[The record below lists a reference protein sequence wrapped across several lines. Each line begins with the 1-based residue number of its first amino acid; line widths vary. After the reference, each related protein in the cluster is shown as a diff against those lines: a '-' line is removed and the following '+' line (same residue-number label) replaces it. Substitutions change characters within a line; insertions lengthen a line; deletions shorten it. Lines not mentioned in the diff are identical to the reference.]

1 MINKKERITMQ
12 INVES
17 VSSIK
22 KKLNFE
28 IPAARVASEVEKVY
42 GEIRKHA
49 AIKGFRK
56 GKVPKDIIEKH
67 YSDKMADD
75 VLKNLVNDTYFKALM
90 DANIYPVSHPVIE
103 SEELKPGEPFKYSA
117 TVEVFP
123 DVVVK
128 DFTGLAVEK
137 ELFVLKEEVV
147 ATRLKEMQDNMAA
160 LEPADAGRLAAT
172 GDFLTFDFKGF
183 VDGEA
188 FAGGSSEDF
197 QLELGS
203 GRFIPGFEDQLIGM
217 KAGDEGEVKVTFP
230 ETYGQKDLAGKD
242 AIFSVK
248 IKDIK
253 VKVLPELN
261 DEFAKG
267 FGDFESL
274 EQLKSKIAEV
284 YTLQEN
290 ERIATELRERTVKAL
305 IDKNS
310 LEVPEALV
318 DKQLNLMLDNSK
330 KRLEAQ
336 RMTLEMMGL
345 DEAGYKIQFRS
356 VAETQVKGSLL
367 LEALARQEAITVE
380 ESEIDEKIEQ
390 IAAQNNQD
398 PEKVKNFY
406 QQNSN
411 ARENLTAQLKED
423 KTVDFLL
430 QKANITVVERNE
442 S

>member
-1 MINKKERITMQ
+1 MQ

-17 VSSIK
+17 LSSIK
-22 KKLNFE
+22 KKLKFE

-103 SEELKPGEPFKYSA
+103 SEELKLGEPFKYSA

-137 ELFVLKEEVV
+137 EKFVLKEEVI
-147 ATRLKEMQDNMAA
+147 ATRLKEMQENMAA
-160 LEPADAGRLAAT
+160 LEPVDAGRLAAT
-172 GDFLTFDFKGF
+172 GDFVTFDFKGF
-183 VDGEA
+183 VDGEV

-203 GRFIPGFEDQLIGM
+203 GRFIPGFEDQMIGM

-230 ETYGQKDLAGKD
+230 ESYGQKDLAGKD

-253 VKVLPELN
+253 VKVLPDLN

-267 FGDFESL
+267 FGDFESI

-284 YTLQEN
+284 HTLQEN
-290 ERIATELRERTVKAL
+290 ERIAAELRERTVKAL

-336 RMTLEMMGL
+336 RLTLEMMGL

-380 ESEIDEKIEQ
+380 ESEIDEKINQ

-398 PEKVKNFY
+398 PEKLKNFY

-411 ARENLTAQLKED
+411 ARENLAAQLKED
-423 KTVDFLL
+423 KTVEFLL